1 MNSHNVL
8 KIINFTM
15 NVYLIEV
22 AIWETCDSSVQ
33 EIDSMVNKN
42 TKLALSEKSKIKD
55 MKTFV

>member
-1 MNSHNVL
+1 
-8 KIINFTM
+8 M